1 MSNSKANKPKILLF
15 ELFLVIFMAFNI
27 TLLTSISQRS
37 FGHEISP
44 AIAEILVKEDV
55 VEIDI
60 YYSVEIF
67 LANID
72 ASSVKNTN
80 ETSKSDIYDA
90 YRLLDSEDIAKQF
103 QSMSSSFIKLIT
115 IKSQQKSIEPEFVS
129 IEISESSNITYPR
142 ESKIKLIA
150 PIRED
155 DKHIIFGWNKRLGP
169 MIIRQ
174 VSDSLESSR
183 IGTEPE
189 LYSAY
194 LSSGEL
200 SSPII
205 IEGITSVSSLK
216 IIRDY
221 LIIGF
226 EHIIPKGLDHI
237 LFVLGL
243 FLFASR
249 FSQLVVQV
257 SLFTVAH
264 TITLASASIGLVN
277 IPSNIVEPLIALSI
291 SYVALETLWH
301 TRMGWS
307 RLIIIFAFGLLHGL
321 GFASVLMEIGLNQ
334 RHFIIGLV
342 AFNIGVEIGQLV
354 VICAAYLF
362 IGILFFKTRFYR
374 SFVQIPLSLVIGA
387 IGGWWFIERIFF

>member
-264 TITLASASIGLVN
+264 TITLALASIGLVN

-342 AFNIGVEIGQLV
+342 AFNVGVEIGQLV

>member
-1 MSNSKANKPKILLF
+1 
-15 ELFLVIFMAFNI
+15 
-27 TLLTSISQRS
+27 
-37 FGHEISP
+37 
-44 AIAEILVKEDV
+44 
-55 VEIDI
+55 
-60 YYSVEIF
+60 
-67 LANID
+67 
-72 ASSVKNTN
+72 
-80 ETSKSDIYDA
+80 
-90 YRLLDSEDIAKQF
+90 
-103 QSMSSSFIKLIT
+103 
-115 IKSQQKSIEPEFVS
+115 
-129 IEISESSNITYPR
+129 
-142 ESKIKLIA
+142 
-150 PIRED
+150 
-155 DKHIIFGWNKRLGP
+155 

-342 AFNIGVEIGQLV
+342 AFNVGVEIGQLV

>member
-342 AFNIGVEIGQLV
+342 AFNVGVEIGQLV

>member
-150 PIRED
+150 PIGED
-155 DKHIIFGWNKRLGP
+155 DKHILFGWNKRLGP

-342 AFNIGVEIGQLV
+342 AFNVGVEIGQLV

>member
-1 MSNSKANKPKILLF
+1 MSNSKADKPKILLF

-264 TITLASASIGLVN
+264 TITLALASIGLVN

-387 IGGWWFIERIFF
+387 IGGWWFVERIFF

>member
-150 PIRED
+150 PIGED
-155 DKHIIFGWNKRLGP
+155 DKHILFGWNKRLGP

-183 IGTEPE
+183 VGTEPE

-264 TITLASASIGLVN
+264 TITLALASIGLVN

>member
-216 IIRDY
+216 IISDY

-226 EHIIPKGLDHI
+226 ENIIPKGLDHI

-354 VICAAYLF
+354 IICTAYLF

>member
-1 MSNSKANKPKILLF
+1 MSNSKANKPQILLF

-264 TITLASASIGLVN
+264 TITLALASIGLVN

-342 AFNIGVEIGQLV
+342 AFNVGVEIGQLV

>member
-354 VICAAYLF
+354 IICTAYLF